1 MKKNWLSLLM
11 IVLVTGLLSAC
22 VSTISPSDAYK
33 GESAAQIY
41 QRGKEAMEERNY
53 SEAIKR
59 FEALEVQYPYGEET
73 EQGQLYI
80 IYAYYM
86 KEEYALSAAAADR
99 FIRLHP
105 TNPNVD
111 YAYYMRGVA
120 NYYQNLGLLERFFA
134 IDLAK
139 RDLAQIKKSYVDFTE
154 LTTRFPN
161 SRYAPA
167 AHQYMVYLR
176 NVLADHELHI
186 AEYYYERKAY
196 MAAANRASDVVAHYQ
211 GAPAVVDA
219 LVLMAK
225 SYHQL
230 KLTKLEQDTLLVL
243 RYNYPNIVVDDSENL
258 TQHTY

>member
-1 MKKNWLSLLM
+1 MKKNLLSLL
-11 IVLVTGLLSAC
+11 IVVLMASLLAAC
-22 VSTISPSDAYK
+22 ATAVSPSDAYK

-41 QRGKEAMEERNY
+41 QHGKEAMEERNY
-53 SEAIKR
+53 AEAIKR
-59 FEALEVQYPYGEET
+59 FEALEVQYPYGDET
-73 EQGQLYI
+73 EQGQLYL

-86 KEEYALSAAAADR
+86 KEDYALSASAADR

-120 NYYQNLGLLERFFA
+120 NYYQNLGFLERFFS

-154 LTTRFPN
+154 LTTRFPT

-167 AHQYMVYLR
+167 AHQYQIYLR

-196 MAAANRASDVVAHYQ
+196 VAAANRASDVVAHYQ

-219 LVLMAK
+219 LIVMAK

-230 KLTKLEQDTLLVL
+230 KLNKLEQDTLLVL
-243 RYNYPNIVVDDSENL
+243 RYNYPNIVVDDSESL
-258 TQHTY
+258 PSHTY